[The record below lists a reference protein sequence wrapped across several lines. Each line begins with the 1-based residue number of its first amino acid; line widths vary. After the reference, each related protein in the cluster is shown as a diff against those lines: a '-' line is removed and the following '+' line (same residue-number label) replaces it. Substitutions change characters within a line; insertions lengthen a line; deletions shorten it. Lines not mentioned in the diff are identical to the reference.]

1 MKNTKKQPARLP
13 SRKMKE
19 WSTQGVKGYVR
30 LMIEFLR
37 LSPTYELA
45 RRFRNG
51 ELKKTEQKSLP
62 ADFDQVLKTYDEY
75 GNVNSVDFED
85 WWQKTGIYLYG
96 TEFDKPQVRQIAE
109 IVKGEQFEP
118 GFSRALEH
126 YFKALRTKEGN
137 GPGLI
142 LAVPLSMNKRYLMRQ
157 ISMLID
163 RTGVTAPVKAKKAG
177 RPLAAQRLRSAP
189 LFRAIHLLWGKA
201 QKPDQENWR
210 LGLRCN
216 VSPKNAEGLDI
227 NAKKNTT
234 LTADQRIKMAILTSR
249 ALKNARYICENAAR
263 GKFPSSDPI
272 ELPDFDYED
281 IYRRMQ
287 ISRPK
292 LKNA

>member
-1 MKNTKKQPARLP
+1 
-13 SRKMKE
+13 
-19 WSTQGVKGYVR
+19 
-30 LMIEFLR
+30 
-37 LSPTYELA
+37 
-45 RRFRNG
+45 
-51 ELKKTEQKSLP
+51 
-62 ADFDQVLKTYDEY
+62 
-75 GNVNSVDFED
+75 
-85 WWQKTGIYLYG
+85 
-96 TEFDKPQVRQIAE
+96 
-109 IVKGEQFEP
+109 
-118 GFSRALEH
+118 
-126 YFKALRTKEGN
+126 
-137 GPGLI
+137 
-142 LAVPLSMNKRYLMRQ
+142 MRQ